1 MHAPSP
7 LEQSQHQPSP
17 LYGTSKKKD
26 VSRIKNGMS
35 EGKGSSQVPRVQK

>member
-7 LEQSQHQPSP
+7 LKQSQHQPSP

-26 VSRIKNGMS
+26 VSRIKNGTS
-35 EGKGSSQVPRVQK
+35 GEGSSQVPRVQK